1 MEYGNGKFSTFNENS
16 QRGDGSAN
24 YTGAGLLGKWT
35 AKNGLYVDGSFR
47 AGRIHE
53 NTTNILRDNIRG
65 YGYDERSTYL
75 GFSLG
80 IGKQFEAAKGD
91 VVDVYGRYIFNRK
104 GSMDFNAAGDDY
116 NLDAINSHIFRLG
129 VRYTMKRD
137 RWKFY
142 GDLSYEHEFDGKA
155 EGRVNGLTIRG
166 ADTSGGSARLELG
179 ATLTPSAES
188 PWSLNF
194 DVTGYAGK
202 KQGIKGG
209 VSLTYMF

>member
-1 MEYGNGKFSTFNENS
+1 
-16 QRGDGSAN
+16 
-24 YTGAGLLGKWT
+24 
-35 AKNGLYVDGSFR
+35 
-47 AGRIHE
+47 
-53 NTTNILRDNIRG
+53 
-65 YGYDERSTYL
+65 
-75 GFSLG
+75 
-80 IGKQFEAAKGD
+80 
-91 VVDVYGRYIFNRK
+91 
-104 GSMDFNAAGDDY
+104 MDFNAAGDDY

-179 ATLTPSAES
+179 ATLTPSENS